1 MNMLCQEC
9 PNKPLCK
16 RLCPEAEMYVNQD
29 NPNYHKEGDFH
40 FTPIEKKILRLLGR
54 GKTRE
59 QIREALE
66 LSANTLEVHIH
77 NLRKKAEDIVL

>member
-9 PNKPLCK
+9 PNRPLCK
-16 RLCPEAEMYVNQD
+16 RLCPEAELYVNQD
-29 NPNYHKEGDFH
+29 NPNYHKEGDLH
-40 FTPIEKKILRLLGR
+40 FTPIEKKILGLLSR

-59 QIREALE
+59 QIREVLKLSTDAL
-66 LSANTLEVHIH
+66 SWHIR